1 MLRCLTAGAA
11 ATMMSKSAFVLF
23 SFVSVRVAFGA
34 PTTRN
39 VTCVWIKVLIALL
52 PALFLARRN
61 VNQRNIHTVACDS
74 WKRERE
80 SGKNVVDSRKTT
92 MKRCLHVWDIFLSDY
107 DATIRMMADT
117 EFHWFM
123 TCRGKIRAE
132 LVRNGL
138 NECWRSNG
146 SILSLYF
153 IEKLC
158 RGAFLEILHKF
169 KCNF

>member
-1 MLRCLTAGAA
+1 MTGKRIYSVRSACMLRCLTAGAA

-80 SGKNVVDSRKTT
+80 RVGKTWLT
-92 MKRCLHVWDIFLSDY
+92 
-107 DATIRMMADT
+107 A
-117 EFHWFM
+117 
-123 TCRGKIRAE
+123 
-132 LVRNGL
+132 VRRR
-138 NECWRSNG
+138 W
-146 SILSLYF
+146 
-153 IEKLC
+153 
-158 RGAFLEILHKF
+158 RGAYTSEIYFFRIMMPPFGWWQTRSFIGLWPAEERYAQNWLGMAWTNVEDRMKAF
-169 KCNF
+169 CLCIL